1 MYQVAMKYIG
11 KLKSNGKVFDSTV
24 GKKAFE
30 FRLGVGE
37 VIKGWDV
44 GVEGMR
50 VGDKRRLTIPPQM
63 AYGAKGVPGTI
74 PGNAWLTFDVELVN
88 VK

>member
-1 MYQVAMKYIG
+1 MPPPDPLSHRAR
-11 KLKSNGKVFDSTV
+11 TRPRP
-24 GKKAFE
+24 A
-30 FRLGVGE
+30 
-37 VIKGWDV
+37 GWDR

-63 AYGAKGVPGTI
+63 AYGTTGVKGTI
-74 PGNAWLTFDVELVN
+74 PGNATLMFDVELVD

>member
-1 MYQVAMKYIG
+1 MSISSYPYFRCIISGLESISYQCNVDTYRCI
-11 KLKSNGKVFDSTV
+11 S
-24 GKKAFE
+24 
-30 FRLGVGE
+30 
-37 VIKGWDV
+37 
-44 GVEGMR
+44 GMR

>member
-1 MYQVAMKYIG
+1 MIYHFNKAIFYC
-11 KLKSNGKVFDSTV
+11 NG
-24 GKKAFE
+24 GA
-30 FRLGVGE
+30 GVGE

-44 GVEGMR
+44 GVNGMR

-63 AYGAKGVPGTI
+63 AYGPEGVKGTI
-74 PGNAWLTFDVELVN
+74 PGNAWLTFDVELVA